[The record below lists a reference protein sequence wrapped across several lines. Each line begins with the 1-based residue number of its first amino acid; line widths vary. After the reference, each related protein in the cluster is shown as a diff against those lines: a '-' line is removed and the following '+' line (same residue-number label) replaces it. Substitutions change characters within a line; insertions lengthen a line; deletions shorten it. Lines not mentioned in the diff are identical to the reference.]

1 MYELLHFNLRG
12 ALHYNA
18 FLTVLAP
25 LGILWFAFSWC
36 RATREGR
43 KLELRVPRLAVVGVI
58 VLAVLFTVV
67 RNTGI
72 AFVI

>member
-18 FLTVLAP
+18 LLTVLAP
-25 LGILWFAFSWC
+25 LGLLWFAVSWWQAI
-36 RATREGR
+36 RDNGTL
-43 KLELRVPRLAVVGVI
+43 KLQIPRLAIAGVI
-58 VLAVLFTVV
+58 VLAVLFTVA

>member
-1 MYELLHFNLRG
+1 M
-12 ALHYNA
+12 
-18 FLTVLAP
+18 
-25 LGILWFAFSWC
+25 
-36 RATREGR
+36 REDR
-43 KLELRVPRLAVVGVI
+43 KLELRAPRLAVVGVI